1 MTRRSFSS
9 FSSFWSWTLGDWM
22 EAQFGA
28 VWCSCWLESFPF
40 SPRDDQ
46 VGQLMRSP
54 ASWPAMFLADF
65 GDNDCIEK
73 VKIATS

>member
-1 MTRRSFSS
+1 MTG
-9 FSSFWSWTLGDWM
+9 W

-28 VWCSCWLESFPF
+28 VGAVVGWSLFPF
-40 SPRDDQ
+40 HPRDDQ

-65 GDNDCIEK
+65 GRNDCIEK